1 MPQISVILRHIH
13 STDKDLRH
21 VCSTHKDLKHIC
33 STHKDLRNVCSTHK
47 DLREAH
53 TRTLSP
59 ENSFYHDNEMPNMDS
74 KKKHRKESLCLQLV
88 SELPVLVIT

>member
-1 MPQISVILRHIH
+1 MYAAHTRTSNTYAAPIRTS
-13 STDKDLRH
+13 
-21 VCSTHKDLKHIC
+21 
-33 STHKDLRNVCSTHK
+33 
-47 DLREAH
+47 EMYAAH

-74 KKKHRKESLCLQLV
+74 KKKQRKESLCLQLV